1 MTNKTILNEGLDYH
15 DLEGQMIPTVTVDE
29 YAAHMGN
36 DSEIVTLAFT
46 IKSEAAGNDLVDWF
60 ERGYDFVLDAQV
72 SEGEVKPGQYLVFV
86 EMNRR
91 SSVPK
96 RIIELL
102 DDLETLTAIPVKD
115 WTIIVDE
122 EEYSPEEDVLKQVIT
137 ISPHDYREEEEVEEE
152 EINEMR
158 ERAGLE
164 VKVIHA
170 DKQDAEIKAFKS
182 MAGL

>member
-1 MTNKTILNEGLDYH
+1 MTNKTILNESLDYH
-15 DLEGQMIPTVTVDE
+15 DLEGQMLPVVSVDE

-60 ERGYDFVLDAQV
+60 ERGYDWVLDAQV

-91 SSVPK
+91 TSVPK

-102 DDLETLTAIPVKD
+102 DDLETLTALPVKD
-115 WTIIVDE
+115 WTIVVDE

-137 ISPHDYREEEEVEEE
+137 ISPHDYRETEEVEEE

-170 DKQDAEIKAFKS
+170 DKQDADIKAFKA

>member
-72 SEGEVKPGQYLVFV
+72 SEGEVKPGQFLVFV

-122 EEYSPEEDVLKQVIT
+122 EEHSPEEEVLKQVIT
-137 ISPHDYREEEEVEEE
+137 ISPHDYREEVEVEEE
-152 EINEMR
+152 ELNEMR

-164 VKVIHA
+164 IKVIHA

>member
-102 DDLETLTAIPVKD
+102 DDLETLTSIPVKD

-122 EEYSPEEDVLKQVIT
+122 EEHSPEEEVLKQVIT
-137 ISPHDYREEEEVEEE
+137 ISPHDYREEVEVEEE
-152 EINEMR
+152 ELNEMR

-164 VKVIHA
+164 IKVIHA
-170 DKQDAEIKAFKS
+170 DKQDAEIRAFKS
-182 MAGL
+182 MAGF

>member
-1 MTNKTILNEGLDYH
+1 MTNKTILNESLDYH
-15 DLEGQMIPTVTVDE
+15 DLEGQMLPVVSVDE
-29 YAAHMGN
+29 YAAHMGK

-60 ERGYDFVLDAQV
+60 ERGYDWVLDAQV
-72 SEGEVKPGQYLVFV
+72 SEGEIKPGQYLVFV

-91 SSVPK
+91 TSVPK

-102 DDLETLTAIPVKD
+102 DDLETLTALPVKD
-115 WTIIVDE
+115 WTIVVDD

-137 ISPHDYREEEEVEEE
+137 ISPHDYRETEEVEEE

-158 ERAGLE
+158 ERAGLD
-164 VKVIHA
+164 VKPIHA
-170 DKQDAEIKAFKS
+170 DKQDADIRAFKS

>member
-1 MTNKTILNEGLDYH
+1 MTNKTILNEGLEYH
-15 DLEGQMIPTVTVDE
+15 DLEGQMLPIVTVDE

-36 DSEIVTLAFT
+36 DSEIVTLAFN
-46 IKSEAAGNDLVDWF
+46 IRSEAAGNDLVDWF

-72 SEGEVKPGQYLVFV
+72 SEGEVKPGQFLVFV

-91 SSVPK
+91 STVPK

-102 DDLETLTAIPVKD
+102 DDLETLTDIPVKD
-115 WTIIVDE
+115 WTIIVDDE
-122 EEYSPEEDVLKQVIT
+122 EHSPEEDVLKQVIT
-137 ISPHDYREEEEVEEE
+137 ISPHDYREEVEVEEE

-170 DKQDAEIKAFKS
+170 DKQDAEIKAFKA